1 MIRNIKGL
9 AWACFVF
16 LFSMASSC
24 GPGGGN
30 GKDDSTTDPDTAEPD
45 ERTDE
50 TSSDEPAADEAATDE
65 PAPEEVGPDAD
76 VEEEPGGC
84 PEGLTDCAGR
94 CVNLLGKVAAT
105 ADTLAVGDYPVRTQL
120 YDWWVT
126 SDASGWTS
134 GFLPGILWAAYESTG
149 EAEWRTRAET
159 WTAGLEDRKND
170 TTTHDVGFQIFSSFG
185 RGAILTGDA
194 ACRDVVITAAGSLAT
209 RFNPTVGALRSWSW
223 GTWRF
228 PVIIDNMM
236 NLEILFWA
244 SKNGGDAAL
253 YDMAVSHALTTIE
266 NHVREDGSIFHLVDF
281 DPATGEVV
289 LRSTWQGYADD
300 STWARGQAWA
310 VYGFTM
316 TYRETGDPVFLE
328 TAQRVAD
335 FFIDNLPADAVPYWD
350 FDAPGIPDASRD
362 SSAAAIA
369 ASGLLEL
376 GTLAADP
383 ADRARY
389 ADAARSTIVSLCTP
403 DAGGGYLAE
412 DAGGDSISPGLLMRG
427 CQVHPDSVAG
437 GDQCDE
443 SLIFGDYYFLEALMR
458 AEKP

>member
-1 MIRNIKGL
+1 MIRKIEGL
-9 AWACFVF
+9 TWACFTLL
-16 LFSMASSC
+16 LFMASSC
-24 GPGGGN
+24 GPGGEDGEN
-30 GKDDSTTDPDTAEPD
+30 DSTTDPDLIEPD
-45 ERTDE
+45 EGTDE
-50 TSSDEPAADEAATDE
+50 ASADEPAADEPAAED
-65 PAPEEVGPDAD
+65 AGPDAD
-76 VEEEPGGC
+76 VEEEPGVC

-94 CVNLLGKVAAT
+94 CVNLLGKVAGT
-105 ADTLAVGDYPVRTQL
+105 ADALALGDYPVRTRL

-149 EAEWRTRAET
+149 ETAWRTRAET
-159 WTAGLEDRKND
+159 WTAGLEDCKND

-185 RGAILTGDA
+185 RGYLLTGDA
-194 ACRDVVITAAGSLAT
+194 AYRDVVITTAGSLAT

-223 GTWRF
+223 GSWRF

-244 SKNGGDAAL
+244 SKNGGDAAW
-253 YDMAVSHALTTIE
+253 YDMAVSHALTTME
-266 NHVREDGSIFHLVDF
+266 NHVRGDGSIYHLVDF

-310 VYGFTM
+310 VHGFTM
-316 TYRETGDPVFLE
+316 TYRETEDAVFLE
-328 TAQRVAD
+328 AARRVAD
-335 FFIDNLPADAVPYWD
+335 FFIDTLPPDAVPYWD
-350 FDAPGIPDASRD
+350 FDAPGIPDALRD

-376 GTLAADP
+376 STLATDP

-389 ADAARSTIVSLCTP
+389 ADAARSTLASLCTP

-412 DAGGDSISPGLLMRG
+412 DATGTSISPGLLMRG
-427 CQVHPDSVAG
+427 CQTHPDSVSG
-437 GDQCDE
+437 SNQCDE

-458 AEKP
+458 AASAETP

>member
-1 MIRNIKGL
+1 MIRKSEGWL
-9 AWACFVF
+9 WACLTF
-16 LFSMASSC
+16 LLSVAPSC
-24 GPGGGN
+24 GPGDGGGRN
-30 GKDDSTTDPDTAEPD
+30 DSTTDPDVAW
-45 ERTDE
+45 TDE
-50 TSSDEPAADEAATDE
+50 GTDVEEADEPAADGPADE
-65 PAPEEVGPDAD
+65 DVGPDAD
-76 VEEEPGGC
+76 AEEEPGGC

-94 CVNLLGKVAAT
+94 CVNLLGKVAVT
-105 ADTLAVGDYPVRTQL
+105 ADTLPPDTYPVRTRS
-120 YDWWVT
+120 YASWVT
-126 SDASGWTS
+126 SAASGWTS

-149 EAEWRTRAET
+149 EAAWWTRAET
-159 WTAGLEDRKND
+159 WTAGLEGRKND

-185 RGAILTGDA
+185 RGYRLTGDA
-194 ACRDVVITAAGSLAT
+194 AYRDVVITAAGSLAT

-223 GTWRF
+223 GSWRF

-244 SKNGGDAAL
+244 SKNGGDAAW
-253 YDMAVSHALTTIE
+253 YDMAVSHALTTME
-266 NHVREDGSIFHLVDF
+266 NHVRGDGSVFHLVDF

-289 LRSTWQGYADD
+289 ERSTWQGYADD

-316 TYRETGDPVFLE
+316 TCRETGDPVFLE
-328 TAQRVAD
+328 TAQRAAD
-335 FFIDNLPADAVPYWD
+335 FFIGNLPADFVPYWD

-376 GTLAADP
+376 STLSTDP
-383 ADRARY
+383 ADRTRY
-389 ADAARSTIVSLCTP
+389 ADAARSMLTSLCTA

-427 CQVHPDSVAG
+427 CQTHPDSVSGAN
-437 GDQCDE
+437 QCDE

-458 AEKP
+458 TETP